1 MSVLFNFKKPKFVIA
16 KGKNDGFNLVY
27 ITKGKSKEQLVGKVL
42 DTKEPTEILFNE
54 TFFKENPS
62 YQFIKV
68 IKEGDD
74 LYSYKLK
81 DKIIAQD
88 ELLSLKNKFIN
99 TNFYDSSLCTVSNI
113 NSLYNKNE
121 DFLADITS
129 KSTVFKKFIK
139 YSKDAFLSVEN
150 DKIFSFNN
158 VVYSAFT
165 YKFKW
170 SYISSSS
177 KDKKRNDI
185 YVHLFFDGM
194 AYMQIKNDVFSL
206 VGKYNENK
214 KEKTLEKDEFTY
226 LLKKGIITKDENNS
240 LVINSKKLDLFV
252 MQRAVSILASNSIM
266 SCKDA
271 LKVFLIKTFAN
282 N

>member
-1 MSVLFNFKKPKFVIA
+1 MSVLFNFKKPKLIIT
-16 KGKNDGFNLVY
+16 KGENDGFNLVY
-27 ITKGKSKEQLVGKVL
+27 ITKGKSKEQLVGRVL

-54 TFFKENPS
+54 FFFKENPS

-68 IKEGDD
+68 IKEGDN

-81 DKIIAQD
+81 DNIIAKD
-88 ELLSLKNKFIN
+88 DLLSLKNKFIN
-99 TNFYDSSLCTVSNI
+99 TNFYDSSLCTVSKI
-113 NSLYNKNE
+113 NELYDKNE

-170 SYISSSS
+170 SYISSFS

-194 AYMQIKNDVFSL
+194 TYMQIKKDIFSL
-206 VGKYNENK
+206 IGKYNDTK
-214 KEKTLEKDEFTY
+214 KEKILEKDEYVY
-226 LLKKGIITKDENNS
+226 LLKKGVISKDENNN
-240 LVINSKKLDLFV
+240 LIINTKKLDLFV
-252 MQRAVSILASNSIM
+252 MQRSVSILASNNII

-271 LKVFLIKTFAN
+271 LKIFLIKTFAN
-282 N
+282 D